1 MDYNSIKKKYIECIK
16 DMEGDLKINIDN
28 YGNRDYYTKV
38 LQYTMNIDVPFYS
51 QNINSIPDIS
61 FKDRN
66 TLTKLVTNRENN
78 YKYISD
84 RIGDTFYIFNNKD
97 DMPLYFDL
105 YNTIDTQANIIK
117 NDILT
122 KNIKQINS
130 LSNLKEVLDILKKNN
145 TYIDKL
151 DQSFADSTLQYN
163 NFKMKILFNFVILLF
178 FIIIIVYCI
187 FYLV

>member
-1 MDYNSIKKKYIECIK
+1 MDYNSIKKRYKECIK
-16 DMEGDLKINIDN
+16 DMEGNLKINIDN
-28 YGNRDYYTKV
+28 YGNRDYYNKV

-66 TLTKLVTNRENN
+66 ILTKLITDREKN

-84 RIGDTFYIFNNKD
+84 RIGDTFYIFNNND
-97 DMPLYFDL
+97 VMPYYFDL
-105 YNTIDTQANIIK
+105 YNLIDTQANIMK
-117 NDILT
+117 NDLLT
-122 KNIKQINS
+122 KHLNQLNG
-130 LSNLKEVLDILKKNN
+130 LSNLKEILDTLKKNN

-151 DQSFADSTLQYN
+151 DQTVADSTVHYN
-163 NFKMKILFNFVILLF
+163 NFKMKILFNFVILVF
-178 FIIIIVYCI
+178 FIIIILYCI